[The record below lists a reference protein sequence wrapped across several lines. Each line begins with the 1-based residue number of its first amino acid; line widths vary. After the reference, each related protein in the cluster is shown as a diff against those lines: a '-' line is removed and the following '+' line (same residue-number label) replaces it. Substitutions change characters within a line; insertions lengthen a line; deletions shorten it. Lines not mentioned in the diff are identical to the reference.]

1 MKLKRLLLFL
11 SILNFFSLPALF
23 AQEAKTIISG
33 KIVTGAEQQP
43 VEFATVMIA
52 DPIEKKP
59 ITGVTTSVDGS
70 FNVTTTAT
78 EFYIEISFI
87 GFETK
92 TINDFEIND
101 GKVAL
106 GTIDLAENA
115 TALNE
120 IEIRAEKSKTEFKL
134 DKRVFN
140 VGKDLSSTGMSALEV
155 LNNVPSVQVN
165 IEGVISLRGSSGVQI
180 LINGKPSV
188 LATDQGALGTI
199 TADMLESVEVIT
211 NPSAKYDAEGTSGI
225 INIVMKKEEKKG
237 INGSVTLN
245 TGYPNNHSIGL
256 SVNRRT
262 EKFNLFSQLGYGH
275 RTFPGINKTMNMDL
289 MNNTTVESDGD
300 SEKNETFYNVI
311 LGADYHL
318 NKYNIFSLTGN
329 FAYEFE
335 KEYSNSN
342 FNFLDASQT
351 LISAW
356 NRDEKTEATNPKY
369 QYDFQYQKTFKN
381 KKEHVLLFSAQG
393 NFFGKEQ
400 SSIFDNTPISGTP
413 NESVQQTRTDFVNAT
428 YTYKLD
434 YTNPI
439 SDKFTL
445 ESGAQYVFSDVSND
459 YAVQDLEDGEWI
471 ENSDLTNIFDFD
483 QRVLGIYSTLAYKNE
498 EWGVKLG
505 LRMENTEVETLLEQ
519 TDERNTKDYAN
530 LFPTIHTSYKFT
542 EFISIQAG
550 YSRRIFR
557 PRMWDLNPFFNIRNN
572 FNIRTG
578 NPDLLPEFTDSYEI
592 TAINEFENISF
603 NFGIYH
609 RYTTDVI
616 ERITEFQD
624 NVSITR
630 PENIGTNRST
640 GLEFN
645 TKYSPFESLTLNG
658 DFNYNYFI
666 RKGYNESTP
675 FDFNASQWS
684 AKLNMRWKL
693 PAQFELELI
702 GNYQSS
708 YKTVQSVMADNY
720 FGDLGLRKKL
730 MKGKTIFNVSIK
742 DIFATRRME
751 SETDQTNFYLYNY
764 HRRGRFITV
773 GVSYGFGKGEA
784 MEFSGQKRF

>member
-1 MKLKRLLLFL
+1 MKFRVLLLLL
-11 SILNFFSLPALF
+11 STFTLINYSTLF
-23 AQEAKTIISG
+23 AQETKTLITG
-33 KIVTGAEQQP
+33 KVVTGTEQQP
-43 VEFATVMIA
+43 VEFATVIIA
-52 DPIEKKP
+52 NPDSKKP
-59 ITGVTTSVDGS
+59 ITGITTSADGS
-70 FNVTTTAT
+70 FQVETNAPS
-78 EFYIEISFI
+78 FYIEISFI
-87 GFETK
+87 GFDSK
-92 TINDFEIND
+92 KIDDFKISD

-106 GTIDLAENA
+106 GTIELAENA
-115 TALNE
+115 KALNE
-120 IEIRAEKSKTEFKL
+120 IEIRAEKSKTEFQL

-155 LNNVPSVQVN
+155 LNNVPSVQVD
-165 IEGVISLRGSSGVQI
+165 IEGVISLRGSSGVQV

-245 TGYPNNHSIGL
+245 TGYPNNHSVGL

-262 EKFNLFSQLGYGH
+262 EKFNLFSQLGFGH
-275 RTFPGINKTMNMDL
+275 RTFPGVNKVINRDL
-289 MNNTTVESDGD
+289 VNNTTINSEGE

-311 LGADYHL
+311 LGVDYHL
-318 NKYNIFSLTGN
+318 NDYNVFSLTGN

-342 FNFLDASQT
+342 FNYLDNTQT

-393 NFFGKEQ
+393 NFFGKDQ
-400 SSIFDNTPISGTP
+400 SSLFENTPISGTI
-413 NESVQQTRTDFVNAT
+413 NEDVQQIQNDRVHAT
-428 YTYKLD
+428 YTFKLD

-439 SDKFTL
+439 TEKIIL
-445 ESGAQYVFSDVSND
+445 ESGAQYMIFDISND
-459 YAVQDLEDGEWI
+459 YSVQGLEDGEWI
-471 ENSDLTNIFDFD
+471 VNPDLSNIFGLN
-483 QRVLGIYSTLAYKNE
+483 QKVLGIYSTLSYKSE
-498 EWGVKLG
+498 DWGVKLG
-505 LRMENTEVETLLEQ
+505 LRMENTDVETLLEQ
-519 TDERNTKDYAN
+519 TDEKNSKNYAN

-542 EFISIQAG
+542 DFISLQAG

-557 PRMWDLNPFFNIRNN
+557 PRMWDLNPFFNFRNN

-592 TAINEFENISF
+592 TAINEFEKISF

-609 RYTTDVI
+609 RFTTNVI

-624 NVSITR
+624 NISISK

-640 GLEFN
+640 GVEFN
-645 TKYSPFESLTLNG
+645 TKYTPFESLTFNG
-658 DFNYNYFI
+658 DFNFSFFQ
-666 RKGYNESTP
+666 RKGYNEATP
-675 FDFNASQWS
+675 FDFNGDQWS

-693 PAQFELELI
+693 PAQFELEVT
-702 GNYQSS
+702 GNYRSK
-708 YKTVQSVMADNY
+708 YKTVQSTISDSY
-720 FGDLGLRKKL
+720 YTDLGLRKKL
-730 MKGKTIFNVSIK
+730 FKGKTIFNLSVR
-742 DIFATRRME
+742 DVFATRRRE
-751 SETDQTNFYLYNY
+751 SETDQNDFYLYNN
-764 HRRGRFITV
+764 HRRGRFVTI
-773 GVSYGFGKGEA
+773 GISYGFGKGEA